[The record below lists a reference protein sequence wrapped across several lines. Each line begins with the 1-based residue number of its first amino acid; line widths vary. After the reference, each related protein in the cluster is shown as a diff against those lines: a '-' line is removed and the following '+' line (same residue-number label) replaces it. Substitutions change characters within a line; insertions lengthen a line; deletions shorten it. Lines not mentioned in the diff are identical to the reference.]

1 MQIQSSSS
9 VKNSSLVGPFSAQT
23 PFLSASTN
31 SSISNSSAIGQAAI
45 KANRKKRD
53 RELEQQLLSGNLAAL
68 PDDAP
73 TLEMNANRLW
83 DAAKYTDQ
91 QQREAMI
98 FKEFG
103 VSQQKNL
110 AQPTRQQ
117 NRKHQLSSLAIKA
130 AQVELS
136 MLDARGNRMK
146 TKSET
151 QGKYGW

>member
-1 MQIQSSSS
+1 MGPMQAQASTFMHAGGSSSS
-9 VKNSSLVGPFSAQT
+9 SS
-23 PFLSASTN
+23 
-31 SSISNSSAIGQAAI
+31 SSSNFSNSSSVIGQAG
-45 KANRKKRD
+45 KLTNKKKRD

-73 TLEMNANRLW
+73 TMEMNANHQW
-83 DAAKYTDQ
+83 DATKYTDQ

-103 VSQQKNL
+103 VTQQKNL

-136 MLDARGNRMK
+136 MLDARGSRMK